1 MRKYIEPIYQREE
14 IETEDIMNASSI
26 IDAGQDEME
35 NVSGDKGIFETIF
48 NYDEL
53 PTWDTWQSGHIYE
66 NIFSWNADHYAV

>member
-1 MRKYIEPIYQREE
+1 MKKYISPLYQREE

-48 NYDEL
+48 DK
-53 PTWDTWQSGHIYE
+53 
-66 NIFSWNADHYAV
+66 IF